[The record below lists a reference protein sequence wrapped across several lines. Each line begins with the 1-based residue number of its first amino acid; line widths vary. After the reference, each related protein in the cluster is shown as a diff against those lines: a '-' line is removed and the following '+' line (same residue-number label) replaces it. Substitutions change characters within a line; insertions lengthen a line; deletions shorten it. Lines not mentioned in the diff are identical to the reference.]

1 MTRKIEFWGRNCRSY
16 VNVENPCARH
26 RYDNAAPATI
36 VPVRWSPPYPSL
48 PGLARLGM
56 ASCED
61 AAPDAARA
69 RGSTA
74 GPEQGAAGARRPS
87 NPEDPRLTYFTRS
100 STHMRAAFPIPLPR
114 ASASIRSAARAAQG
128 DERGARVT
136 ARAHCSGQVLLC
148 ACARC
153 AR

>member
-1 MTRKIEFWGRNCRSY
+1 MEFWGRNRRNY
-16 VNVENPCARH
+16 VYPDILCGR
-26 RYDNAAPATI
+26 RCSNAAPATI
-36 VPVRWSPPYPSL
+36 VRVPPPYPSL

-61 AAPDAARA
+61 AAPDAEQA
-69 RGSTA
+69 RGSTP

-87 NPEDPRLTYFTRS
+87 NPEDPRLTYFTRF

-114 ASASIRSAARAAQG
+114 ASASIRSTARAAQG
-128 DERGARVT
+128 DERGGARVT